1 MCTIS
6 SVKIDTWWLYQV
18 IGCIIGTLSMKVQY
32 VLPWTTHTI
41 IVIMT
46 NATSNVAVGFPAI
59 PGKLVIIFV
68 MSFSFFI

>member
-1 MCTIS
+1 
-6 SVKIDTWWLYQV
+6 
-18 IGCIIGTLSMKVQY
+18 MKVQY

-59 PGKLVIIFV
+59 SKLPVTIIA
-68 MSFSFFI
+68 MSISFLI